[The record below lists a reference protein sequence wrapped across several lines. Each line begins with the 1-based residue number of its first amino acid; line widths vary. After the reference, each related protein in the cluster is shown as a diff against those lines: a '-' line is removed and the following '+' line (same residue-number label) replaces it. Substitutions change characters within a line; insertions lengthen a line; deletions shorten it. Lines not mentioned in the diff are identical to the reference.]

1 MAKAATTKAPA
12 ASKEAKSNLVY
23 TEEKAQRLFRTWSAL
38 LSMSLLV
45 GWQSIMIL
53 RPLQEEAKEM
63 VRAETSS
70 PSSKYSMHEGDQQLC

>member
-1 MAKAATTKAPA
+1 MATAATKAPA
-12 ASKEAKSNLVY
+12 PAASAKAKSNLVY

-63 VRAETSS
+63 VRASRKQ
-70 PSSKYSMHEGDQQLC
+70 PVSMECR